1 MIGKAGKL
9 AVIVIVLV
17 SLDCVSS
24 ISNSAKLQSRWKN
37 RKHNFGSG
45 VVRASVTYD
54 EGTKKFQ
61 FHGNNFPVSEK
72 YAAHG
77 EFEDMRYTFG

>member
-24 ISNSAKLQSRWKN
+24 IQDGKIENTTL
-37 RKHNFGSG
+37 
-45 VVRASVTYD
+45 VLVL
-54 EGTKKFQ
+54 
-61 FHGNNFPVSEK
+61 
-72 YAAHG
+72 
-77 EFEDMRYTFG
+77 